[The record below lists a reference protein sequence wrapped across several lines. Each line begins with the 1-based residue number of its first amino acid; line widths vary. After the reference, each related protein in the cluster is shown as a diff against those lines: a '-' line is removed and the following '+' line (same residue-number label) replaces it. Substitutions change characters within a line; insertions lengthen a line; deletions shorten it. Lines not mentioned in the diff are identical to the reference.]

1 MSKPNVPSTVSSK
14 NLAAMAYVARM
25 KEAADKLGCG
35 FVGGFI
41 SPEGEKFMMT
51 NMSDEDTKLLMP
63 DSLREADEETDEEWK
78 G

>member
-1 MSKPNVPSTVSSK
+1 MSKSNVPSTVSSK

-41 SPEGEKFMMT
+41 SPEGEKFVMT
-51 NMSDEDTKLLMP
+51 NMNEEETNLLIPDHLRDDSDEDWLITKY
-63 DSLREADEETDEEWK
+63 
-78 G
+78 